1 MGTPTITTR
10 GIKEQEMDQIALWVD
25 RVIQLVAPYCDLKPT
40 AFEEKIKSIPE
51 LQMIAEEVKT
61 LCQRYPLNV

>member
-1 MGTPTITTR
+1 M
-10 GIKEQEMDQIALWVD
+10 KEQEMDQIALWVD
-25 RVIQLVAPYCDLKPT
+25 RVIQLVAPYCELKPA

-51 LQMIAEEVKT
+51 LQRIAEEVKT